1 MSGHADTIRRV
12 LQQLGLPRYGQ
23 FERPAAQEGL
33 DALDALVA
41 EIQQLRDAL
50 EDISS
55 GGWQRYPNRERH
67 KQTKVQDYA
76 AWELTQLPGTP
87 SEDT

>member
-41 EIQQLRDAL
+41 ENQRLRDAL
-50 EDISS
+50 TAIASWESPL
-55 GGWQRYPNRERH
+55 GVE
-67 KQTKVQDYA
+67 YA
-76 AWELTQLPGTP
+76 AECYSKAQAVARAALAGTP
-87 SEDT
+87 SEDA